1 MKKEFI
7 IRTVTSGKEGYREQF
22 IELTKEPI
30 VAQFKKLIKKDFKGP
45 LYRVNKKLY
54 PKEEDEL
61 KVEGSI
67 SYNGGIIT
75 IYKKEAIID
84 GWPKSYKY
92 SVEKRDLND
101 IMQRTVDYPP
111 EITVIVHNCKV
122 DAIYSTTNKVKVDVI
137 DTSTMDEQEL
147 ITVDNIIDD
156 LNTDM
161 EHFRI
166 YHKNND
172 K

>member
-7 IRTVTSGKEGYREQF
+7 IRTVISGKEGYSEQF

-45 LYRVNKKLY
+45 LYRDNKKQY

-67 SYNGGIIT
+67 SYNDGIIT
-75 IYKKEAIID
+75 IHKKEAIIEL
-84 GWPKSYKY
+84 WPKSYKY

-111 EITVIVHNCKV
+111 EITVIVHKGKV
-122 DAIYSTTNKVKVDVI
+122 YAIYSTTNKVKIDVI
-137 DTSTMDEQEL
+137 DTASMDEQEL
-147 ITVDNIIDD
+147 ITVDDIIDN

-161 EHFRI
+161 EHCII
-166 YHKNND
+166 YPKN